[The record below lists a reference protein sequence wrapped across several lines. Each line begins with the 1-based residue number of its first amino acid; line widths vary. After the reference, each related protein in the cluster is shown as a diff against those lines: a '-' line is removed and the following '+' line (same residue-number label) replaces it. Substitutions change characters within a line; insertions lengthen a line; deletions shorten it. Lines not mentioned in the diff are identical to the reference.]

1 MAMRMT
7 GIEVICGDPVEPRA
21 KIDFHLP
28 HQVADKR
35 FEVGEFGG
43 VLRRH
48 DEAELVAVA
57 FAALDECLTV
67 GSIAARIVK
76 LAGSPLAR
84 DAISLRHRPCPTC
97 LFRFSP
103 NCERNSKRRQIAART
118 AVAKMRE
125 SEFAT
130 LSRSRR
136 FNRSKK
142 GEQLEEQVPVT
153 AYHEFGALG
162 DQPPGAVFEELARSL
177 PFLGYSFLAKDGD
190 RDLPIALAGEAF
202 IEGDQGVMQPF
213 VDRKW
218 RSTGGRRLFCKA
230 MEALQ

>member
-1 MAMRMT
+1 
-7 GIEVICGDPVEPRA
+7 
-21 KIDFHLP
+21 
-28 HQVADKR
+28 
-35 FEVGEFGG
+35 
-43 VLRRH
+43 
-48 DEAELVAVA
+48 
-57 FAALDECLTV
+57 
-67 GSIAARIVK
+67 
-76 LAGSPLAR
+76 
-84 DAISLRHRPCPTC
+84 
-97 LFRFSP
+97 
-103 NCERNSKRRQIAART
+103 
-118 AVAKMRE
+118 MRE

-230 MEALQ
+230 MERFSSSV